1 MVEPH
6 TPSDSEQPQ
15 NRPLLDRPYAARQLI
30 VVVDDAAVEEAKRKQ
45 PSKEGASKDHAAL
58 LLGTAASVVGVAAS
72 VIAPFPVGII
82 VSVVAELARGLTRL
96 REEGVQVSVI
106 SQSEAVGLRFPPG
119 HPRHNVLYV
128 GHPADPKVYF
138 TTAQFHRLTFE
149 HKFAEAVHLLM
160 ALGATTLEVQHI
172 AGWSSEFSSKL
183 GVALPPADV
192 EAGLDASRSK
202 KSGSQLL
209 FTASLEGS
217 KSPSVP
223 DNLVWYHHE
232 PTWQRIADGRLS
244 YGLKDFTLT
253 VSYEDDFGINAGL
266 KLKAGKVGLD
276 LGGQFEDHQSTVW
289 RIVGK
294 FS

>member
-1 MVEPH
+1 MADLDELDKAEKRQDG
-6 TPSDSEQPQ
+6 S
-15 NRPLLDRPYAARQLI
+15 LLEGPYAARQLI
-30 VVVDDAAVEEAKRKQ
+30 VVVDDVAVEQARRKQ
-45 PSKEGASKDHAAL
+45 SPGERATEDQTQRLIIGAAA
-58 LLGTAASVVGVAAS
+58 GVVSLV
-72 VIAPFPVGII
+72 APFPVGII
-82 VSVVAELARGLTRL
+82 VPIIVDLVKGLTRL
-96 REEGVQVSVI
+96 REEGVEVSVI
-106 SQSEAVGLRFPPG
+106 SQSQAASLRFPPG

-160 ALGATTLEVQHI
+160 ALGATTLEVEHI

-183 GVALPPADV
+183 GIVLPPAEIEAGV
-192 EAGLDASRSK
+192 EANKNRRSGAK
-202 KSGSQLL
+202 LL
-209 FTASLEGS
+209 FTATLEGT
-217 KSPSVP
+217 KNPRIP

-266 KLKAGKVGLD
+266 KLKAAKVGLD

-294 FS
+294 FA

>member
-1 MVEPH
+1 MADPDK
-6 TPSDSEQPQ
+6 PSSEELQD
-15 NRPLLDRPYAARQLI
+15 PLLDGPYAARQLI

-45 PSKEGASKDHAAL
+45 PFKEGTSKDQTSL
-58 LLGTAASVVGVAAS
+58 LLGTAVSVVSGFV
-72 VIAPFPVGII
+72 PFPVGLI
-82 VSVVAELARGLTRL
+82 VPVLAELAKGLTRL

-106 SQSEAVGLRFPPG
+106 SQAEAASLRFPPG

-172 AGWSSEFSSKL
+172 VGWSSEFSSKL
-183 GVALPPADV
+183 GVALPPADM
-192 EAGLDASRSK
+192 ETSAEASRTK

-209 FTASLEGS
+209 FTATLEGT
-217 KSPSVP
+217 KTPKVP
-223 DNLVWYHHE
+223 ECLVWYHHE

-266 KLKAGKVGLD
+266 KLKAAKVGLD

-294 FS
+294 FA